1 MIYNVAQV
9 AVGGFFAGAA
19 GELLKDS
26 LTFPIDTVRTR
37 LMTVGSFSEPPKPK
51 ASPTSGILY
60 LYMHI
65 CINTHTHRSIYA
77 YTYVHTHTY
86 THMCVCTAT
95 AATATASLSGEEKED
110 SIPPERRKGTE
121 KQL

>member
-86 THMCVCTAT
+86 THTRTHTHVVRQKMYAN
-95 AATATASLSGEEKED
+95 SRGRSGGRRRTLED
-110 SIPPERRKGTE
+110 LLRIY
-121 KQL
+121 

>member
-1 MIYNVAQV
+1 MWNVTYNVAQV

-37 LMTVGSFSEPPKPK
+37 LMTVGSFAEPHKAK
-51 ASPTSGILY
+51 ASPPSGFRY

-65 CINTHTHRSIYA
+65 C
-77 YTYVHTHTY
+77 
-86 THMCVCTAT
+86 M
-95 AATATASLSGEEKED
+95 
-110 SIPPERRKGTE
+110 
-121 KQL
+121 